1 MRWLPAANCT
11 SPPRGVPAA
20 GTWNCAAA
28 HALYKVDL
36 DAHLGRVI
44 VELDRFTSS
53 VNTAEEFARKLR
65 ANVTAL
71 STDMAAINGRLAD
84 AVFAQVYFS

>member
-1 MRWLPAANCT
+1 
-11 SPPRGVPAA
+11 
-20 GTWNCAAA
+20 
-28 HALYKVDL
+28 LYKVDL